1 MQAYRV
7 RLDTST
13 NWAVTTTSVLTVL
26 AIGNED
32 VPHYFFAYIVLINLA
47 FCVIETRHYQFFLAS
62 RARVRIME
70 SGFFANTVLQGKR
83 VAFNTRDQRA
93 GA

>member
-32 VPHYFFAYIVLINLA
+32 VPHYFFAYIVQDYCLQAQGQLLH
-47 FCVIETRHYQFFLAS
+47 C
-62 RARVRIME
+62 
-70 SGFFANTVLQGKR
+70 TVLTLGAHQSSLL
-83 VAFNTRDQRA
+83 RD
-93 GA
+93 